1 LAIRFAGDSLR
12 AALNAGE
19 QQREKMSD
27 TGPTLTAE
35 GVANRGAAKAFDQT
49 GANMGGFAQD
59 ANDPAARKYFEQF
72 ANGLMNFNTS
82 FG

>member
-1 LAIRFAGDSLR
+1 M
-12 AALNAGE
+12 AALDAGE
-19 QQREKMSD
+19 QQHEKMRD
-27 TGPTLTAE
+27 TGLTLTAE

-72 ANGLMNFNTS
+72 ADGLMNFNAS